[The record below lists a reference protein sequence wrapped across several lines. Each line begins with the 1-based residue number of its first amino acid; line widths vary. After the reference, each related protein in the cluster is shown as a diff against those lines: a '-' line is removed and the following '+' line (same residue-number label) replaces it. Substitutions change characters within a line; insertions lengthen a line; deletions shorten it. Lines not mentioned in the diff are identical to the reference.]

1 MAHLVYKVKIVNK
14 RIAHNLTWIPIFL
27 IGILAISLGA
37 VWSIHKQPWL
47 LDKSPN
53 EVLLQTS
60 FDILLSEEI
69 NIGLS
74 SYLTIIYR
82 LLGLCMLTIGS
93 LIIGYVYVTRLGT
106 KTARDY
112 IFLILF
118 VTLLG
123 IYFLMLNY
131 LPSSPLMPVLYLFT
145 FCLFL
150 SVFFFKIPS
159 RLVLFFN
166 ISFVR
171 KTN

>member
-27 IGILAISLGA
+27 IGILTISLGA
-37 VWSIHKQPWL
+37 VWCTHEQPWL

-60 FDILLSEEI
+60 FDVLLSEKI
-69 NIGLS
+69 NIGLP
-74 SYLTIIYR
+74 SYLTIVYR
-82 LLGLCMLTIGS
+82 FLGLYVLTIGF

-106 KTARDY
+106 IIARNC

-123 IYFLMLNY
+123 IYFLVLNY
-131 LPSSPLMPVLYLFT
+131 LPLSPLMPVLYFLT

-150 SVFFFKIPS
+150 SVFFSKYLPD
-159 RLVLFFN
+159 
-166 ISFVR
+166 
-171 KTN
+171 

>member
-27 IGILAISLGA
+27 IGILAIFLGA
-37 VWSIHKQPWL
+37 VWCTHQQPWL

-53 EVLLQTS
+53 EALLQTS
-60 FDILLSEEI
+60 FDVLLSEKI

-74 SYLTIIYR
+74 SYLTILYR
-82 LLGLCMLTIGS
+82 FLGLYMLTIGL
-93 LIIGYVYVTRLGT
+93 LIIGYVYITRLGT
-106 KTARDY
+106 KIARDC

-123 IYFLMLNY
+123 IYFLVLNY
-131 LPSSPLMPVLYLFT
+131 LPSSPLIPVLYFLT

-150 SVFFFKIPS
+150 SVFFSKYLPD
-159 RLVLFFN
+159 
-166 ISFVR
+166 
-171 KTN
+171 

>member
-1 MAHLVYKVKIVNK
+1 MDHLVYKVKIVNK

-27 IGILAISLGA
+27 IGILTISLGA
-37 VWSIHKQPWL
+37 VWCIHEQPWL

-60 FDILLSEEI
+60 FDVLLSEKI
-69 NIGLS
+69 NIGLP

-82 LLGLCMLTIGS
+82 FLGLCTLTIGS

-106 KTARDY
+106 KIARDC

-123 IYFLMLNY
+123 IYFLVLNY
-131 LPSSPLMPVLYLFT
+131 LPSSPLMPVLYFLT

-150 SVFFFKIPS
+150 SVFFSKHLPD
-159 RLVLFFN
+159 
-166 ISFVR
+166 
-171 KTN
+171 

>member
-27 IGILAISLGA
+27 IGILTISLGA
-37 VWSIHKQPWL
+37 VWCVHEQPWL

-60 FDILLSEEI
+60 FDVLLSEKI
-69 NIGLS
+69 NIGLP
-74 SYLTIIYR
+74 SYLTIVYR
-82 LLGLCMLTIGS
+82 FLGLYMLSIGS

-106 KTARDY
+106 KIARDC

-123 IYFLMLNY
+123 IYFLVLNY
-131 LPSSPLMPVLYLFT
+131 LPSSPLMPVMYFLT

-150 SVFFFKIPS
+150 SVFFSKHLPD
-159 RLVLFFN
+159 
-166 ISFVR
+166 
-171 KTN
+171 

>member
-27 IGILAISLGA
+27 IGILTISLGA
-37 VWSIHKQPWL
+37 VWCINEQPWL

-60 FDILLSEEI
+60 FDVLLSEKI
-69 NIGLS
+69 NIGLP
-74 SYLTIIYR
+74 SYLTIVYR
-82 LLGLCMLTIGS
+82 FLGLYMLTIGS

-106 KTARDY
+106 KTARNC

-118 VTLLG
+118 ITLLG
-123 IYFLMLNY
+123 IYFLVLNY
-131 LPSSPLMPVLYLFT
+131 LPSSPLMPVLYFLT

-150 SVFFFKIPS
+150 SVFFSKHLPD
-159 RLVLFFN
+159 
-166 ISFVR
+166 
-171 KTN
+171 

>member
-27 IGILAISLGA
+27 IGILTISLGA
-37 VWSIHKQPWL
+37 VWFIHEKPWL
-47 LDKSPN
+47 LDKSLN

-60 FDILLSEEI
+60 FDVLLSEKI
-69 NIGLS
+69 NIGLP
-74 SYLTIIYR
+74 SYLTIVYR
-82 LLGLCMLTIGS
+82 FLGLYMLTIGS

-106 KTARDY
+106 KIARNC

-123 IYFLMLNY
+123 IYFLVLNY
-131 LPSSPLMPVLYLFT
+131 LPSSPLMPVLYFLT

-150 SVFFFKIPS
+150 SVFFSKYLPD
-159 RLVLFFN
+159 
-166 ISFVR
+166 
-171 KTN
+171 

>member
-27 IGILAISLGA
+27 IGILTISLGA
-37 VWSIHKQPWL
+37 VWFIHEQPWL

-60 FDILLSEEI
+60 FDVLLSEKI
-69 NIGLS
+69 NIGLP
-74 SYLTIIYR
+74 SYLTIVYR
-82 LLGLCMLTIGS
+82 FLGLYMLTIGS

-106 KTARDY
+106 KIARNC

-123 IYFLMLNY
+123 IYFLVLNY
-131 LPSSPLMPVLYLFT
+131 LPSSPLMPVLYFLT
-145 FCLFL
+145 FCLFS
-150 SVFFFKIPS
+150 SVFFSKHLPD
-159 RLVLFFN
+159 
-166 ISFVR
+166 
-171 KTN
+171 

>member
-1 MAHLVYKVKIVNK
+1 MAHLVYKVKIVNR

-27 IGILAISLGA
+27 IGILSISLGA
-37 VWSIHKQPWL
+37 VWCIHEQPWL

-60 FDILLSEEI
+60 FDVLLSEKI
-69 NIGLS
+69 NIGLP
-74 SYLTIIYR
+74 SYLTIVYR
-82 LLGLCMLTIGS
+82 FLGLYMLTIGS

-106 KTARDY
+106 KTARDC

-123 IYFLMLNY
+123 IYFLVLNY
-131 LPSSPLMPVLYLFT
+131 LPSSPLMPVLYFLT

-150 SVFFFKIPS
+150 SVFFSKHLPD
-159 RLVLFFN
+159 
-166 ISFVR
+166 
-171 KTN
+171 